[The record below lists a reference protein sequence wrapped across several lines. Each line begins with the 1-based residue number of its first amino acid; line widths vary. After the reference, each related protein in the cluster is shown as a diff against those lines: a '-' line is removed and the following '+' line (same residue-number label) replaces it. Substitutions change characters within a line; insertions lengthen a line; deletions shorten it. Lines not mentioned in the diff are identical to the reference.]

1 MACMNTF
8 RMRVMDLLTTG
19 IVWAAVLM
27 TAYGLGNLAEA
38 IVDTVRY
45 GHPR

>member
-1 MACMNTF
+1 MNTF